1 MCMQSENELH
11 NHKKKHSHDVSNNNQ
26 STYNAKNSPENAHSI
41 RPQPFLTT
49 YHPNTL
55 SRPFGHFSKSLLDP
69 EDKPRHPRLAET
81 MYMSFSNPP
90 LVPIPP
96 FELLSRQDDAAEP
109 IFKLYHYDPTIAGAV
124 IFVILFLGTTCFHTY
139 QLWRARTWFMVPLV
153 LGGVCKSPHEV
164 LAERLQCNTANLSIP
179 RQNARC

>member
-1 MCMQSENELH
+1 
-11 NHKKKHSHDVSNNNQ
+11 
-26 STYNAKNSPENAHSI
+26 
-41 RPQPFLTT
+41 
-49 YHPNTL
+49 
-55 SRPFGHFSKSLLDP
+55 
-69 EDKPRHPRLAET
+69 

-90 LVPIPP
+90 LVPIPR

-164 LAERLQCNTANLSIP
+164 LAETTAMQHRQFVDTTAKCEMLALEGGASGKPTWLTLSRSGVCRLRRPSSQWGRDAIVDIASLHHSSPAHPGGTGVVRSDDIHGTGPHCDSD
-179 RQNARC
+179 